1 MSSLMRY
8 AGQALFYAAFAA
20 AIGGFAAWPAYHQ
33 VPENAAQIKLSFNH
47 GGARLEDCHK
57 LTSLELSKLP
67 TNKRKPSNC
76 SRQRQPI
83 LIQLLLDG
91 TPLYEATLK
100 PSGLSGDGQAQTY
113 EKFIVPT
120 GKHVILARL
129 RDSKRTE
136 GYDYEG
142 RFEIELAPWQ
152 NLAIDF
158 KAEQGGFLFR

>member
-1 MSSLMRY
+1 MLSVMRY
-8 AGQALFYAAFAA
+8 AGQALLYAAFFGV
-20 AIGGFAAWPAYHQ
+20 IGSLSFWPAYQQ
-33 VPENAAQIKLSFNH
+33 VPENAAQIKLAFNH

-67 TNKRKPSNC
+67 SNKRRPSNC
-76 SRQRQPI
+76 SRERQPVA
-83 LIQLLLDG
+83 IQLLLDG
-91 TPLYEATLK
+91 LPIYDAILK
-100 PSGLSGDGQAQTY
+100 PGGFSGDGQSETY
-113 EKFIVPT
+113 EKFIVPA
-120 GKHVILARL
+120 GKHIIVARL

-142 RFEIELAPWQ
+142 RLETELAPWQ